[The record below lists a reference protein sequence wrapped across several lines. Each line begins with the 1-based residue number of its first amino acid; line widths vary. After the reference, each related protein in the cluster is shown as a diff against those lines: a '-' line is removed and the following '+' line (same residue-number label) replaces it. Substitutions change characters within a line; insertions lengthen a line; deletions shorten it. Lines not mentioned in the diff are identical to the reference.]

1 MGKQKRKLIEKLL
14 FEVYD
19 KGLQMQ
25 DCNLTDYYEKILQ
38 ALNKPCVIKSV
49 CVHPYEKVYQS
60 ETECY
65 CEICGH
71 DFTEQTV
78 L

>member
-1 MGKQKRKLIEKLL
+1 MAKNKRKIIKDML

-19 KGLQMQ
+19 KGVQNEE
-25 DCNLTDYYEKILQ
+25 CNLDFYYEKMMQ
-38 ALNKPCVIKSV
+38 ALNIPCVIKSV